1 MKTLHVTNSWHQSSG
16 GIGTFYKA
24 LLEESERQG
33 HYMCL
38 VVPGEIDRV
47 EEVGRFGRI
56 YYIQAPRA
64 PFNAEYR
71 ILYPHRFLFPN
82 TAIQRI
88 VNRERPDLME
98 VSDKYTMPLLAGLLR
113 TRRLPG
119 TRVRPT
125 VVGVS
130 HERMDENFAAYITR
144 HGAGKRFSDWYMKWL
159 YFPMFDHHI
168 TVSEHTA
175 AELID
180 ASHGHKVRRG
190 VWVAPMGVDCDRFTP
205 MRKSPEGR
213 RRLLKQVRGD
223 ADTTVLLYA
232 GRLAPEK
239 NLPLLLDTMQ
249 ILAGNFRLAIA
260 GEGILLDSLRAACE
274 STNLENVVFL
284 GHVADRDVLAE
295 YYANA
300 DVFLHPNPREPFGIA
315 PLEAMAA
322 GLPLVAPDRG
332 GVISYANM
340 DNAWLSEPTGAAFAN
355 SIRIL
360 CDHADLRAR
369 KAIEARRTA
378 EEYRWPNVTARYLT
392 LYRELASLTTGE
404 RTAPTLAARTWS
416 TPGDL
421 FGRELIDL

>member
-1 MKTLHVTNSWHQSSG
+1 MKTLHVTNSWHESSD

-33 HYMCL
+33 HYMRL
-38 VVPGEIDRV
+38 VVPGEMDRV

-64 PFNAEYR
+64 PLNAEYR

-144 HGAGKRFSDWYMKWL
+144 HAAGKRFSDWYMKWL

-175 AELID
+175 AELIV

-205 MRKSPEGR
+205 ARRSVDGR
-213 RRLLKQVRGD
+213 RRLIERVGGD
-223 ADTTVLLYA
+223 GDTMVLLYT

-239 NLPLLLDTMQ
+239 NLPLLLDTMR
-249 ILAGNFRLAIA
+249 LLTGNFRLAIA
-260 GEGILLDSLRAACE
+260 GEGILLRSLRAACE
-274 STNLENVVFL
+274 SQHLKNVVFL
-284 GHVADRDVLAE
+284 GHVGDRDVLAE

-300 DVFLHPNPREPFGIA
+300 DAFVHPNPREPFGIA

-322 GLPLVAPDRG
+322 GLALVAPDSG

-340 DNAWLSEPTGAAFAN
+340 DNAWLSEPTGEAFAK
-355 SIRIL
+355 SVRMIREQP
-360 CDHADLRAR
+360 DLRAR
-369 KAIEARRTA
+369 KTTEARRTA
-378 EEYRWPNVTARYLT
+378 EDYRWPNVTGRYLR
-392 LYRELASLTTGE
+392 LYRELASLTMGE
-404 RTAPTLAARTWS
+404 QSATTLAARSWS
-416 TPGDL
+416 TTGDL